1 MGKRYRPMEGLGLK
15 MGSYVG
21 RPILVTGHTGFK
33 GSWLSHW
40 LLRLG
45 AKVYGVA
52 LPPEG
57 SPNLFDELSLARR
70 IDHRVV
76 DVRDRASISETFASI
91 QPEIVF
97 HLAAQALVRR
107 GYREPVET
115 FGTNVMGTAHV
126 LEACR
131 ATPSVRAV
139 VVVTSDKC
147 YAPDNDH
154 PGYREN
160 DPLGGLDPYSAS
172 KACQEWV
179 AQSWQA
185 SFGTAGGAPL
195 IATVRAGNVIGGG
208 DWAEDRLVPD
218 LVRAFHAG
226 RTADIRN
233 PSAIRPWQHVLE
245 PLSGYLTLGARLLAG
260 ERAFAR
266 AWNFGPDDNSMR
278 PVADLCAN
286 LTRELG
292 GTWSPSAGM
301 HPHEAAC
308 LRLNSQAA
316 RELLGWQPRW
326 DFAETLRIT
335 GAWYRRHAEGASA
348 IDLCNEQLH
357 LYESRHE

>member
-1 MGKRYRPMEGLGLK
+1 MGKRCRPMEGLALN
-15 MGSYVG
+15 MDAYAG
-21 RPILVTGHTGFK
+21 RRTLITGHTGFK

-45 AKVYGVA
+45 ASVHGIA

-57 SPNLFDELSLARR
+57 NPNLFDELCLAKRM
-70 IDHRVV
+70 DHRLG
-76 DVRDRASISETFASI
+76 DVRDRAFINQVIGSVK
-91 QPEIVF
+91 PEIVF

-154 PGYREN
+154 PGYRES

-185 SFGTAGGAPL
+185 SFGACSDAPL

-218 LVRAFHAG
+218 LVRAVHAG
-226 RTADIRN
+226 LTANIRN

-245 PLSGYLTLGARLLAG
+245 PLSGYLSVGTRLLAG
-260 ERAFAR
+260 DRDVAR

-278 PVADLCAN
+278 PVADLCAE
-286 LTRELG
+286 LKHELG
-292 GTWSPSAGM
+292 GIWSPSAGA
-301 HPHEAAC
+301 HPHETAC

-335 GAWYRRHAEGASA
+335 GSWYRRHADGASA
-348 IDLCNEQLH
+348 IDLCNEQLNQ
-357 LYESRHE
+357 YESPHG